1 MANCKLLHEN
11 VFAYVEKDLPSALLQ
26 HLDAHVNEC
35 SKCAALVAELKSTM
49 VLMEEQKSVEPRPF
63 AETRILQGIESM
75 LEKRHKSASSVFA
88 RVLQPTIICVG
99 VAAALAIG
107 FFIGSDFAGTTSQY
121 SQNDEMTKS
130 VRTDLNVPEFMTD
143 DIIYFT
149 E

>member
-26 HLDAHVNEC
+26 QLDAHVNEC

-49 VLMEEQKSVEPRPF
+49 VFMEEQKSVEPRPF
-63 AETRILQGIESM
+63 AETRILQGIESR

-88 RVLQPTIICVG
+88 RVLQPTIISVG

-121 SQNDEMTKS
+121 SQNDEMTES

>member
-26 HLDAHVNEC
+26 QLDAHIHEC
-35 SKCAALVAELKSTM
+35 TKCAALVAEFKSTM
-49 VLMEEQKSVEPRPF
+49 ALMEEQKSVEPRPF
-63 AETRILQGIESM
+63 AETRIMQGIESR
-75 LEKRHKSASSVFA
+75 LEKRQKSASSVFG
-88 RVLQPTIICVG
+88 RILQPALISAG

-121 SQNDEMTKS
+121 SQNEEMTES
-130 VRTDLNVPEFMTD
+130 VRSDLNVPEFMTD